1 MLKLERESSLK
12 QKEMASGFLRIHLFR
27 LGHGD
32 ENVRAGGEKRR
43 KKEEEKRRK
52 TQNVLAEVI
61 KSSV

>member
-32 ENVRAGGEKRR
+32 ENVRAGGRR
-43 KKEEEKRRK
+43 EGKKKKKKEEKRRTSLPK
-52 TQNVLAEVI
+52 L
-61 KSSV
+61 